1 MKHALALVAAL
12 AAAPALSAAL
22 ADIRVIHASPDTPPV
37 DIYVN
42 AVPGPGVTPAI
53 SGLGFTQATPYV
65 GLPAGSYDFRVT
77 PAGAAAPI
85 ALELL
90 GVGLAPNT
98 DYTVAAI
105 NFFSSIEALTLV
117 DDNTID
123 PAAARIRF
131 VHTSPDAP
139 AVDIR
144 LAGGGPILF
153 SNVAFRETGG
163 YVTVP
168 GGSYDLEVTVAGTNT
183 VALSLPGVGV
193 NNGFVY
199 SVFAMGDLANL
210 QAVTFVDVPAPGSLG
225 MIAVAGLLAARR
237 RR

>member
-131 VHTSPDAP
+131 VPPRPTPGCGQP
-139 AVDIR
+139 
-144 LAGGGPILF
+144 AGGGPILF

-163 YVTVP
+163 YVTVWWLLRP
-168 GGSYDLEVTVAGTNT
+168 RGHR
-183 VALSLPGVGV
+183 
-193 NNGFVY
+193 
-199 SVFAMGDLANL
+199 
-210 QAVTFVDVPAPGSLG
+210 QPARTPWP
-225 MIAVAGLLAARR
+225 
-237 RR
+237 